1 MRALDRLASC
11 FALVLAAACA
21 STGSDSSSDGPDRVE
36 REVTEALRGFEAA
49 QEQRDA
55 TRAVAYLAPE
65 FRMFLDGE
73 RVERDAIVRQ
83 IAETFASLERLETSF
98 DDVEVLPL
106 GPRAALSSFAF
117 RDEIELA
124 GGETV
129 RQRGATT
136 LLWRRDGSRWR
147 IVYAHSDHRPEA
159 Q

>member
-1 MRALDRLASC
+1 MRTLGMRTACL
-11 FALVLAAACA
+11 ALVLVAACA
-21 STGSDSSSDGPDRVE
+21 STGSDSSSDGPDQVE

-55 TRAVAYLAPE
+55 ARVVAYLAPE
-65 FRMFLDGE
+65 FRMFQDGE
-73 RVERDAIVRQ
+73 RVGRDAIVQQ
-83 IAETFASLERLETSF
+83 IAQTFQSLERLETSF
-98 DDVEVLPL
+98 EDVEVIVL
-106 GPRAALSSFAF
+106 GPRAALASFAF

-136 LLWRRDGSRWR
+136 LLWRREGSRWR
-147 IVYAHSDHRPEA
+147 IVYAHSDHRPET